1 MGTLEDTRGS
11 QRQLLVK
18 YLFGEANI
26 AYNFLQK
33 FLAVLARNM
42 TVPFMYN
49 FRRLILINF
58 LRFFE
63 VLFLIF
69 YTPLFGHLKEA

>member
-33 FLAVLARNM
+33 FLPVLSQYDRSIHVQFSKLNSNKFS
-42 TVPFMYN
+42 T
-49 FRRLILINF
+49 
-58 LRFFE
+58 
-63 VLFLIF
+63 IF
-69 YTPLFGHLKEA
+69 

>member
-33 FLAVLARNM
+33 FLSVLARNM
-42 TVPFMYN
+42 TVQFMYN

-58 LRFFE
+58 LRFSE
-63 VLFLIF
+63 VLFVIF
-69 YTPLFGHLKEA
+69 YFPLFGHLKEA